1 MEQSSVCQLI
11 SLLARTIEAIS
22 FTLLLNDHKLG
33 DLIKQYVLQLFDRN
47 ELDKLADAKLTSN
60 K

>member
-1 MEQSSVCQLI
+1 MEQSSVFQLI